1 MNEVIQLATLGRPF
15 QLGMLYDCRSDTLI
29 PGVTLWDLE
38 TLKQNLN
45 SSDQPSTEFEVIT
58 SDSIEE
64 KANAL
69 NMTGSLKASFLSGL
83 VELKGSAKYLN
94 DTKKSKQQA
103 RVALLY
109 KTTTRFEQLTM
120 NHLGKQ
126 NITYPSVFEDESATH
141 VVTAVLYGAQAFFV
155 FDQTYSSPDD
165 LPAIEY
171 NMGTLIKCLPK
182 FSLQGEMTKEQKHC
196 VEKFSCK
203 FYGDFSLKNN
213 PTTFQDAINIYAS
226 LPSLLGS
233 GGKHSVPIIVWL
245 HPLKNLDSKAAQLVR
260 EINVQLVNQC
270 QRVLEQLSDAVMRCN
285 DMMNNSVAIQFPDI
299 SKRILQFQEM
309 CLEYKMVF
317 QRSLA
322 RVVPS
327 IRGGRKEEMILQDI
341 LKNMKHSP
349 FSHQSLITWLDG
361 KEQEMMVMKFY
372 LRILEGIPIVK
383 SVTDLNEELMNPAID
398 YVVCFTFTTVHQ
410 EDLFL
415 LEAIKYLQTQTAHKI
430 QTPVPADEACTTQQV
445 EQWFHSQT
453 VSRKMKDKAQ
463 LFLDF
468 ATTNRT
474 SENVKF
480 LIAAV
485 QDGSNIGA
493 SIYLYE
499 GGFLENSC
507 YEPPSQPERPMVS
520 GMTHDS
526 VTLQLHPPR
535 CGAAEIVS
543 YKVEYKG
550 AQQEEWTTLETPDK
564 FCLFTIGR
572 LEPHQEYQFRYR
584 AVTKVGVSKASEYNS
599 IITGP
604 KSPLVFQ
611 DYSSTGTLPCGGH
624 EVQVSAE
631 CAEPDCS
638 AACDKLSS
646 EIGIVENKIA
656 PKLCNESH
664 ISAKGNPSIYKL
676 ELQEEVFYQSKKYT
690 KFRLGNPSINC
701 TMKTIM
707 FLGATGSGK
716 STLINGMINYIL
728 GVEWRDN
735 FRFKLISEE
744 TGKSQAESQTSY
756 VTAYQ
761 IYHQDGFKIDH
772 SLTIIDTPGFG
783 DTRGIE
789 QDQLITEQIRE
800 FFTSPGGVDQIDAVC
815 FVAQS
820 SLARLTQT
828 QKYIFDSI
836 LSIFGKD
843 IAENIQILVT
853 FADGQR
859 PPILEA
865 LKVSDIPCCK
875 DEHGI
880 PKYFKFNNSAI
891 FAQRPLSGKSANEE
905 SANGKCD
912 VEEDNDNFEAMF
924 WKMGASS
931 MKKFF
936 RALNTMK
943 ARSLSLTKE
952 VLRERKQLE
961 ATVKGLKFQIQNRLT
976 KSVELRKTKQVLN
989 QFEKTLEANKDFEY
1003 EVDNTVRRKKKTDS
1017 YNYNCKKCEFTCHS
1031 PCNSTNG
1038 LLAYM
1043 CTVMDWW
1050 GYCKVCPQRCNYT
1063 NHINEQYKFYD
1074 EIKKEKRTYNNIKEK
1089 YEKAYG
1095 EKMTVT
1101 KIKEKLEHELTEVQD
1116 EEQKL
1121 IEQISQSIRRL
1132 NEIALRPSPVSNM
1145 AYIELLIQS
1154 EKEEGKPGYKDRI
1167 EALRSRKDMAEL
1179 VQKVAKK
1186 EES

>member
-1 MNEVIQLATLGRPF
+1 MNEVIQLPTLGRPF
-15 QLGMLYDCRSDTLI
+15 QLGMLYDCRSDALI

-69 NMTGSLKASFLSGL
+69 NVTGSLKASFLSGL
-83 VELKGSAKYLN
+83 VKLKGSAKYLN
-94 DTKKSKQQA
+94 DAKKSKQQA

-155 FDQTYSSPDD
+155 FDQIHSSPDN
-165 LPAIEY
+165 LPDIEY

-182 FSLQGEMTKEQKHC
+182 FAFQGEMTKEQKHS

-213 PTTFQDAINIYAS
+213 PTTFQDAVDIYAR

-233 GGKHSVPIIVWL
+233 EGKNSVPITVWL

-285 DMMNNSVAIQFPDI
+285 DMMNNSVANLFPDI
-299 SKRILQFQEM
+299 CNRILQFQEM

-322 RVVPS
+322 SVVPS
-327 IRGGRKEEMILQDI
+327 IRGGRKEEVVLQDI

-349 FSHQSLITWLDG
+349 FNHQSLITWLDD
-361 KEQEMMVMKFY
+361 KEQEMKVVRFY

-383 SVTDLNEELMNPAID
+383 SLSDLNEELMEPAID

-410 EDLFL
+410 ADLYL

-430 QTPVPADEACTTQQV
+430 QTPVPADGACATQQV
-445 EQWFHSQT
+445 EQWFHSQA
-453 VSRKMKDKAQ
+453 VSRKMKEKAQ

-474 SENVKF
+474 VENVKF

-485 QDGSNIGA
+485 QDDSNIGA

-520 GMTHDS
+520 EITPDS
-526 VTLQLHPPR
+526 VTLQFYPPR

-550 AQQEEWTTLETPDK
+550 PQQEEWTTLDTPDK
-564 FCLFTIGR
+564 FYLFTIGG
-572 LEPHQEYQFRYR
+572 LEPHKEYHFRYR
-584 AVTKVGVSKASEYNS
+584 AVTKVGVSKASDYNS
-599 IITGP
+599 IITGS
-604 KSPLVFQ
+604 KSPLVSQ
-611 DYSSTGTLPCGGH
+611 DDSLNGTLPCGGH

-638 AACDKLSS
+638 AAHDKLSS
-646 EIGIVENKIA
+646 ETEIVENKIA
-656 PKLCNESH
+656 QKLCKESN
-664 ISAKGNPSIYKL
+664 IIVKGNPSIYKL
-676 ELQEEVFYQSKKYT
+676 ELQKEVFNKSKQFA
-690 KFRLGNPSINC
+690 KFRLGNPSLKH

-707 FLGATGSGK
+707 LLGATGSGK
-716 STLINGMINYIL
+716 STLINGMINYTL
-728 GVEWRDN
+728 GVEWGDN
-735 FRFKLISEE
+735 FRFKLIQEE

-761 IYHQDGFKIDH
+761 IYHQFGFKIDH
-772 SLTIIDTPGFG
+772 ALTIIDTPGFG
-783 DTRGIE
+783 DTRGIR
-789 QDQLITEQIRE
+789 QDQVITEQIRE
-800 FFTSPGGVDQIDAVC
+800 FFTSPGGVDQVDAVC
-815 FVAQS
+815 FVVQS

-865 LKVSDIPCCK
+865 LKASEVPCCK
-875 DEHGI
+875 DENGI
-880 PKYFKFNNSAI
+880 PRLFKFNNSAI
-891 FAQRPLSGKSANEE
+891 FSQRPFSGKSANEE
-905 SANGKCD
+905 SSNAKSN

-924 WKMGASS
+924 WKMGAGS

-936 RALNTMK
+936 RVLNTMEAK
-943 ARSLSLTKE
+943 SLCLTKE
-952 VLRERKQLE
+952 VLKERKQLE
-961 ATVKGLKFQIQNRLT
+961 AMVEGLQFQIQNRVT
-976 KSVELRKTKQVLN
+976 KSVELLKTEQTLN
-989 QFEKTLEANKDFEY
+989 QFEKLLETNKDFEY
-1003 EVDNTVRRKKKTDS
+1003 EVDTTVRGKKETDS

-1031 PCNSTNG
+1031 PCSSANG
-1038 LLAYM
+1038 VMAYM

-1050 GYCKVCPQRCNYT
+1050 GYCKVCPQKCNYM

-1074 EIKKEKRTYNNIKEK
+1074 KIKKEKRTYNDVKEK

-1101 KIKEKLEHELTEVQD
+1101 KIKEKLKHELSEVQD

-1132 NEIALRPSPVSNM
+1132 REIALRPSPVSNTE
-1145 AYIELLIQS
+1145 YIELLIQS
-1154 EKEEGKPGYKDRI
+1154 EKEEANPGFKDRI
-1167 EALRSRKDMAEL
+1167 EALRSLMEKAKL
-1179 VQKVAKK
+1179 IQKVAKK